1 MPLIPPVINSAMDAA
16 FVAGMKAMAAYS
28 TGAEGTQDNSKD
40 AIIAAGA
47 AAFAGVAG
55 PAITAYIK
63 SATVLPG
70 ITVATAGSPAAQT
83 GATTGPGVIA

>member
-40 AIIAAGA
+40 AII

>member
-16 FVAGMKAMAAYS
+16 FVAGMEAMAAYS
-28 TGAEGTQDNSKD
+28 TGAAGTQDNSKD
-40 AIIAAGA
+40 AVIAAGA

-83 GATTGPGVIA
+83 GATTGPGVIT

>member
-16 FVAGMKAMAAYS
+16 FVAGMEAMAAFS
-28 TGAEGTQDNSKD
+28 TGAEGTQKNSKD
-40 AIIAAGA
+40 AVIAAGA

-63 SATVLPG
+63 SATVVPG
-70 ITVATAGSPAAQT
+70 IPVVTAGSALAQT
-83 GATTGPGVIA
+83 GATTGPGVIV